1 MSARIRVHR
10 LDRQRSP
17 RKVAHYEL
25 PELRLT
31 EQQRVELAH
40 RAWAARTDLLRL
52 APLMPAWSTRLLC
65 HVRLAVELADL
76 LLPEPQRS
84 LTNQSESADE

>member
-1 MSARIRVHR
+1 MTR
-10 LDRQRSP
+10 RSKGIP
-17 RKVAHYEL
+17 KRRALPHYAL
-25 PELRLT
+25 PDLRLT
-31 EQQRVELAH
+31 ERERIDLAH

-65 HVRLAVELADL
+65 HVRFAVELADL